1 MKRVRNI
8 HQKHIHLILRIQV
21 AVQIKNKISI
31 YNVKTLRDSMD
42 NWQHCKSI
50 SKMEILL
57 LNNVKNR
64 NF

>member
-21 AVQIKNKISI
+21 AVQIKSIISI
-31 YNVKTLRDSMD
+31 YNVKTWGDSMD

-50 SKMEILL
+50 SNMEILL
-57 LNNVKNR
+57 VNNLKNR
-64 NF
+64 NL